1 MRNHSSMNRLA
12 PPSNQRP
19 GWFSRTR
26 SAIHAA
32 CQFFFLLAFLC
43 LPALTRA
50 DVTYG
55 ALLDK
60 QFEHQ
65 PTTQGTNEQ
74 SLEIPADNSAEAAAK
89 AAAAAKIADF
99 ERSLKERA
107 AKVELGPPPP
117 PPPNVN
123 LGVTIMIG
131 VAVFALLGLKAL
143 FIISRVR
150 THQEAKA
157 IAREEQFIKT
167 VVQEPT
173 VASLLS
179 DLKHSL
185 EPTAEEILPEA
196 HAAVC
201 STELKKANDKG
212 LIEAAIQVFE
222 SAPLLFAQL
231 RKRFAEISH
240 TPDVAS
246 QLKGLEEFS
255 QEIRPS
261 RMAARIPALRTHRLL
276 AIAIEGFLKQLAA
289 RSKNLTPWR
298 LQLVS
303 ESLELFE
310 DLCVPNL
317 SPDLATNPAI
327 RILVVDDCA
336 VSRHAM
342 VFALKK
348 VFHEPDLAEGGKNAL
363 ELIAKNTYDV
373 IFLDIE
379 MPGMDGLE
387 LCEKIRATGL
397 NKKTPI
403 IFVTGH
409 DSYESRTKI
418 VKKGAQ
424 DLIGKPYLPTEI
436 TLKALQVSLYG
447 RLKLKTVEPL
457 APEPATPAPV
467 PALAEAAIVA

>member
-1 MRNHSSMNRLA
+1 MRNHSLMNRLA
-12 PPSNQRP
+12 KPSNQCSS
-19 GWFSRTR
+19 WFFRTR
-26 SAIHAA
+26 SAIRAA
-32 CQFFFLLAFLC
+32 CQILLLLVILC

-50 DVTYG
+50 DTYG
-55 ALLDK
+55 AMLDK

-65 PTTQGTNEQ
+65 PKISTTNATAPELP
-74 SLEIPADNSAEAAAK
+74 SDTSAEAAAK

-99 ERSLKERA
+99 ERSIKERA
-107 AKVELGPPPP
+107 ARVELGPPPP
-117 PPPNVN
+117 PPTNVN
-123 LGVTIMIG
+123 VGVAIMIG
-131 VAVFALLGLKAL
+131 VAVSALLALKIL
-143 FIISRVR
+143 FIVSRVR
-150 THQEAKA
+150 AHQEAKA
-157 IAREEQFIKT
+157 LAREEQFIKT

-185 EPTAEEILPEA
+185 EPSAEETLPEA
-196 HAAVC
+196 HATVF
-201 STELKKANDKG
+201 STELQKANDKG

-240 TPDVAS
+240 NPDETS
-246 QLKGLEEFS
+246 KLKSLEEFS

-261 RMAARIPALRTHRLL
+261 KMAARIPALRSHRLL
-276 AIAIEGFLKQLAA
+276 AIAIEGFLKQLSV
-289 RSKNLTPWR
+289 RSKNPTPWR
-298 LQLVS
+298 LRLVS
-303 ESLELFE
+303 EALELFE

-348 VFHEPDLAEGGKNAL
+348 VFHEPDLAEAGKSAL
-363 ELIAKNTYDV
+363 ELTAKNTYDV

-379 MPGMDGLE
+379 MPGMDGFE
-387 LCEKIRATGL
+387 VCEKIRQTGL

-403 IFVTGH
+403 VFVTSH
-409 DSYESRTKI
+409 DNLESRTKI

-436 TLKALQVSLYG
+436 TLKALQLSLYG
-447 RLKLKTVEPL
+447 RLKLKTVEAP
-457 APEPATPAPV
+457 APEPAKPAPV
-467 PALAEAAIVA
+467 PALAEATSMV